1 MLSHERNLY
10 TSEMSGLFDGECLFA
25 FDSFLVN
32 KIEIRLDFDREKLRA
47 CCAGRR
53 LGPLILP
60 PPNKDEPRI

>member
-1 MLSHERNLY
+1 
-10 TSEMSGLFDGECLFA
+10 MSGLFDGECLFA